1 MLSPNQMENFLERIE
16 RQKYKNLAAVKLEI
30 IEKVIKE
37 LTKPEESI
45 TIKKILSRTCNKKN
59 SNENRI

>member
-1 MLSPNQMENFLERIE
+1 MLSPNQMEKILERIE

-45 TIKKILSRTCNKKN
+45 TIKKNTK
-59 SNENRI
+59 